1 MTQMLRV
8 PEGLKRIA
16 GLLPDV
22 TCSWAGVSANMELH
36 HTCRHC
42 KQSKAN
48 RSLRDRSN
56 GSLRDHGHLGTH
68 AHLRITFTDHLG
80 ITFIE
85 DGGGEGGGMIST
97 PAQQLQTSLLLYR
110 ITK

>member
-1 MTQMLRV
+1 MEKNLIATKGSGV
-8 PEGLKRIA
+8 PWLSVVRKAIA
-16 GLLPDV
+16 EFHGRPFV
-22 TCSWAGVSANMELH
+22 G
-36 HTCRHC
+36 
-42 KQSKAN
+42 AN

-56 GSLRDHGHLGTH
+56 GSLSDHGHIGIH

-80 ITFIE
+80 ITFID